1 MKKRFLIGILPALM
15 VLSAC
20 AGVAP
25 QKANVLL
32 EDTLAHEE
40 IFGGGEEF
48 EPLKL
53 NAPRKENENPT
64 PAPLAMSSIGVQY
77 RGLQNGTYAIRYV
90 VAISDLDVTA
100 VWTRDIGKPNGD
112 RPKDGQTLKVTCD
125 KAYRALSASGGVEI
139 PSSLGDYKGFVVYT
153 LRNIPEA
160 DVNSYLFA
168 YLTISNENETVKS
181 MGRITRLGGN
191 NTFKINTDS
200 MNGYFLQGN
209 INGSSD
215 PVMIDGT
222 PSSGNYAQKEDLT
235 FRANDSFG
243 LFKYVPGNNEHFQ
256 FFGFEK
262 CRRGLPFVS
271 RVSENDYIKV
281 PGAGS
286 YKLYLNTSNEIH
298 LVLPSAAQTSATVY
312 LKPNNNW
319 NTDSARFAVYA
330 FEGTNPGV
338 WYSMEEVKDA
348 NNNGTGV
355 YCYSGIN
362 ASTYPSCIFCRMN
375 PATSDNN
382 WDNAWNQTNDLVID
396 NVEGGNK
403 YTVAEGAWS
412 KGDGSWSAYIA

>member
-1 MKKRFLIGILPALM
+1 MA
-15 VLSAC
+15 LSAC
-20 AGVAP
+20 SGIP
-25 QKANVLL
+25 QQKANVLL

-40 IFGGGEEF
+40 IFGGVEGNNE
-48 EPLKL
+48 LKIR
-53 NAPRKENENPT
+53 APRKEEQV
-64 PAPLAMSSIGVQY
+64 PATLSMSNIGVQY
-77 RGLQNGTYAIRYV
+77 KPLENGYYAVRYV
-90 VAISDLDVTA
+90 VAISDLNVTA

-112 RPKDGQTLKVTCD
+112 RPKNGQTLKVPCTT
-125 KAYRALSASGGVEI
+125 AYKALSASGGVEV
-139 PSSLGDYKGFVVYT
+139 PSSLGEQYKGFVVYT
-153 LRNIPEA
+153 LRNVPEA
-160 DVNSYLFA
+160 DMNSYLFA

-181 MGRITRLGGN
+181 LGRITRLGGS
-191 NTFKINTDS
+191 NTFTINTDS
-200 MNGYFLQGN
+200 MNGYFLQGQ
-209 INGSSD
+209 INGSSN
-215 PVMIDGT
+215 PVMVDGT

-256 FFGFEK
+256 FFGFEQ

-298 LVLPSAAQTSATVY
+298 LVLPSVAQTSATVY

-319 NTDSARFAVYA
+319 NINSARFAVYV
-330 FEGTNPGV
+330 FEGQNTGV

-362 ASTYPSCIFCRMN
+362 ASTYPSCIFCRMD

-382 WDNAWNQTNDLVID
+382 WNNAWNQTNDLVID